1 MGHSFRTLIWG
12 LLALGALVM
21 PGCAGNSAAK
31 TSDTHVK
38 TVSYAQLVD
47 MLNQS
52 AKDPTVLVDVRP
64 EERFG
69 TGHIPG
75 AVNIPLPRIKS
86 GDPRLAE
93 AKNIVVYAGGS
104 GLVLPSTSAIRKDV
118 ILSAMDRL
126 HAGGSTNGGAG
137 IELAYQVAVVY
148 AGGWTDDLSI
158 AGAKRLLALGYK
170 NVFEFRGGIELWQSE
185 GRALEGDQP

>member
-93 AKNIVVYAGGS
+93 AKNIVVYAGG
-104 GLVLPSTSAIRKDV
+104 
-118 ILSAMDRL
+118 
-126 HAGGSTNGGAG
+126 
-137 IELAYQVAVVY
+137 
-148 AGGWTDDLSI
+148 WTDDLSI